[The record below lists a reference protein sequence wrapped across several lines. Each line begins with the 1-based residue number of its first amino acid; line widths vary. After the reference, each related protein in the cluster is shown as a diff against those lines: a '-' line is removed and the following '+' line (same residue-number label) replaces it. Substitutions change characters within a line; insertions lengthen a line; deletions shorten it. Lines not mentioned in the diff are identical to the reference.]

1 MTAVVEVC
9 TQLQPDPD
17 EFGRSW
23 PYVVH
28 HTRIVEP
35 GLRKEQLPVR
45 NMPYAD
51 AVAYAEHLAEDPD
64 VVEVHVSLDTCG

>member
-1 MTAVVEVC
+1 MTCTPTVC
-9 TQLQPDPD
+9 APLLPDPD

-23 PYVVH
+23 PYSVH

-35 GLRKEQLPVR
+35 GLRKEMAPTR
-45 NMPYAD
+45 NMPRAD
-51 AVAYAEHLAEDPD
+51 AEAYAEHLAEDPA